1 MTNQNVLIID
11 EQPLYREALAEL
23 IMNSLNVADLYKT
36 TDTDKVLKLVKSQ
49 SIDLIVLDVP
59 LANNDGMNLA
69 KIIKAHGYEG
79 KLLFV
84 SSLDNSSLSEA
95 ALSLGANGFLSKSE
109 SHESIRFALSSI
121 MKGYSLFKSDQ
132 KNSGKNTKLSNKEA
146 IVFQYLIQ
154 GHSNKLISEKLSLS
168 AKTISTYKTRILSK
182 YRANSIVELVQLTD
196 SISR

>member
-23 IMNSLNVADLYKT
+23 IMDSLNVEDLYKT

-49 SIDLIVLDVP
+49 SIDLIVLDVT
-59 LANNDGMNLA
+59 LTNNDGMNLA
-69 KIIKAHGYEG
+69 KVIKAHGYEG

-84 SSLDNSSLSEA
+84 SSLDNSSLSEV

-132 KNSGKNTKLSNKEA
+132 KNSGKSTKLSNKEA

-154 GHSNKLISEKLSLS
+154 GYSNKLISEKLSLS

-182 YRANSIVELVQLTD
+182 YRANSIVELVQLNGT
-196 SISR
+196 I

>member
-23 IMNSLNVADLYKT
+23 IMDSLNVEDLYKT

-49 SIDLIVLDVP
+49 SIDLIVIDVT
-59 LANNDGMNLA
+59 LTNNDGMNLA

-84 SSLDNSSLSEA
+84 SSLDNSSLSEV
-95 ALSLGANGFLSKSE
+95 ALSLGANGFLSKNE
-109 SHESIRFALSSI
+109 SHESIRFALSNI

-132 KNSGKNTKLSNKEA
+132 KNSSKSTKLSNKEV

-154 GHSNKLISEKLSLS
+154 GYSNKLISEKLSLS

-182 YRANSIVELVQLTD
+182 YRAKSIVELVQLNST
-196 SISR
+196 I

>member
-23 IMNSLNVADLYKT
+23 IMDSLNVEDLYKT
-36 TDTDKVLKLVKSQ
+36 TDTDKVLKLVKNQ
-49 SIDLIVLDVP
+49 SIDLIVLDVT
-59 LANNDGMNLA
+59 LTNNDGMNLA

-84 SSLDNSSLSEA
+84 SSLDNSSLSEV
-95 ALSLGANGFLSKSE
+95 ALSLGANGFLSKNE

-154 GHSNKLISEKLSLS
+154 GYSNKLISEKLSLS

-182 YRANSIVELVQLTD
+182 YRANSIVELVQLNDT
-196 SISR
+196 I

>member
-1 MTNQNVLIID
+1 MKNQNVLIID

-23 IMNSLNVADLYKT
+23 VMDSLEVDDLHKT
-36 TDTDKVLKLVKSQ
+36 TDTETILKLVKSQ
-49 SIDLIVLDVP
+49 SINLIVLDVT

-84 SSLDNSSLSEA
+84 SSSDSSSLSEA
-95 ALSLGANGFLSKSE
+95 AQSLGANGFLSKSE

-132 KNSGKNTKLSNKEA
+132 KNNGKNTKLSNKEA
-146 IVFQYLIQ
+146 IVYQYLIQ

-168 AKTISTYKTRILSK
+168 AKTISTYKTRILNK
-182 YRANSIVELVQLTD
+182 YRANSIVELVQLND
-196 SISR
+196 AL

>member
-23 IMNSLNVADLYKT
+23 IMDSLNVEDLYKT
-36 TDTDKVLKLVKSQ
+36 TDTDKILKLVKSQ
-49 SIDLIVLDVP
+49 SIDLIVLDVT
-59 LANNDGMNLA
+59 LANSDGMNLA

-109 SHESIRFALSSI
+109 SHESIRFALTSI

-196 SISR
+196 SI

>member
-23 IMNSLNVADLYKT
+23 IMDSLNVEDLYKT
-36 TDTDKVLKLVKSQ
+36 TDTDKVLKLVKNQ
-49 SIDLIVLDVP
+49 SIDLIVLDVT
-59 LANNDGMNLA
+59 LTNNDGMNLA

-84 SSLDNSSLSEA
+84 SSLDNSSLSEV

-132 KNSGKNTKLSNKEA
+132 KNSGKSTKLSNKEV

-154 GHSNKLISEKLSLS
+154 GYSNKLISEKLSLS

-182 YRANSIVELVQLTD
+182 YRAKSIVELVQLNDT
-196 SISR
+196 I

>member
-23 IMNSLNVADLYKT
+23 IMDSLNVEDLYKT
-36 TDTDKVLKLVKSQ
+36 TDTDKVLKLVKNQ
-49 SIDLIVLDVP
+49 SIDLIILDVT
-59 LANNDGMNLA
+59 LTNNDGMNLA
-69 KIIKAHGYEG
+69 KIIKSHGYEG

-84 SSLDNSSLSEA
+84 SSLDNSSLSEV

-132 KNSGKNTKLSNKEA
+132 KNSGKSTKLSNKEA

-154 GHSNKLISEKLSLS
+154 GYSNKLISEKLSLS

-196 SISR
+196 SI

>member
-23 IMNSLNVADLYKT
+23 IMDSLNVEDLYKT
-36 TDTDKVLKLVKSQ
+36 TDTDKILKLVKSQ
-49 SIDLIVLDVP
+49 SIDLIVLDVT

-109 SHESIRFALSSI
+109 SHESIRFALTSI

-132 KNSGKNTKLSNKEA
+132 KNSGKSIKLSNKEA

-196 SISR
+196 SI

>member
-23 IMNSLNVADLYKT
+23 IMDSLNVEDLYKT
-36 TDTDKVLKLVKSQ
+36 TDTDKVLKLVKNQ
-49 SIDLIVLDVP
+49 SIDLIVLDVT
-59 LANNDGMNLA
+59 LTNNDGMNLA
-69 KIIKAHGYEG
+69 MIIKAHGYEG

-84 SSLDNSSLSEA
+84 SSLDNSSLSEV

-132 KNSGKNTKLSNKEA
+132 KNSGKSTKLSNKEV

-154 GHSNKLISEKLSLS
+154 GYSNKLISEKLSLS

-182 YRANSIVELVQLTD
+182 YRAKSIVELVQLNDTV
-196 SISR
+196 

>member
-23 IMNSLNVADLYKT
+23 IMDSLNVEDLYKT
-36 TDTDKVLKLVKSQ
+36 TDTDKVLKLVKNQ
-49 SIDLIVLDVP
+49 SIDLIILDVT
-59 LANNDGMNLA
+59 LTNNDGMNLA

-84 SSLDNSSLSEA
+84 SSLDNSSLSEV
-95 ALSLGANGFLSKSE
+95 ALSLGANGFLSKNE

-154 GHSNKLISEKLSLS
+154 GYSNKLISEKLSLS

-182 YRANSIVELVQLTD
+182 YRANSIVELVQLNDT
-196 SISR
+196 I

>member
-1 MTNQNVLIID
+1 MKNQNVLIID

-23 IMNSLNVADLYKT
+23 VMDALEVEDLHKT
-36 TDTDKVLKLVKSQ
+36 TDTDRILKLAKSQ
-49 SIDLIVLDVP
+49 SIDLIVLDVT

-84 SSLDNSSLSEA
+84 SSSDSSSLSEA
-95 ALSLGANGFLSKSE
+95 AHSLGANGFLSKSE

-121 MKGYSLFKSDQ
+121 MKGYSLFKSGD

-146 IVFQYLIQ
+146 IVYQYLIQ

-182 YRANSIVELVQLTD
+182 YRANSIVELVQLND
-196 SISR
+196 AL

>member
-23 IMNSLNVADLYKT
+23 IMDSLNVEDLYKT
-36 TDTDKVLKLVKSQ
+36 TDTDKILKLVNSQ
-49 SIDLIVLDVP
+49 SIDLIVLDVT

-132 KNSGKNTKLSNKEA
+132 KNSGKSTKLSNKEA

-196 SISR
+196 NI

>member
-1 MTNQNVLIID
+1 MKNQNVLIID

-23 IMNSLNVADLYKT
+23 VMDSLEVDDLHKT
-36 TDTDKVLKLVKSQ
+36 TDTETILKLVKNQ
-49 SIDLIVLDVP
+49 SIDLIVLDVA
-59 LANNDGMNLA
+59 LVNNDGMNLA

-84 SSLDNSSLSEA
+84 SSLDSSSLSEA
-95 ALSLGANGFLSKSE
+95 AQSLGANGFLSKSE

-132 KNSGKNTKLSNKEA
+132 KNCCKSTKLSNKEA
-146 IVFQYLIQ
+146 IVFEYLIQ

-168 AKTISTYKTRILSK
+168 AKTISTYKTRILNK
-182 YRANSIVELVQLTD
+182 YRANSIVELVQLNDTL
-196 SISR
+196 

>member
-23 IMNSLNVADLYKT
+23 IMDSLNVADLYKT
-36 TDTDKVLKLVKSQ
+36 TDTDKILKLVKSQ
-49 SIDLIVLDVP
+49 SIDLIVLDVT

-132 KNSGKNTKLSNKEA
+132 KKSGKSTKLSNKEA

-196 SISR
+196 SI

>member
-23 IMNSLNVADLYKT
+23 IMDSLNVEDLYKT
-36 TDTDKVLKLVKSQ
+36 TVTDKVLKLVKNQ
-49 SIDLIVLDVP
+49 SIDLIILDVT
-59 LANNDGMNLA
+59 LTNNDGMNLA

-84 SSLDNSSLSEA
+84 SSLDNSSLSEV
-95 ALSLGANGFLSKSE
+95 ALSLGANGFLSKNE

-154 GHSNKLISEKLSLS
+154 GYSNKLISEKLSLS

-182 YRANSIVELVQLTD
+182 YRANSIVELVQLNDT
-196 SISR
+196 I

>member
-23 IMNSLNVADLYKT
+23 IMDSLNVEDLYKT
-36 TDTDKVLKLVKSQ
+36 TDTDKVLKLVKNQ
-49 SIDLIVLDVP
+49 SIDLIVLDVT
-59 LANNDGMNLA
+59 LTNNDGMNLA

-84 SSLDNSSLSEA
+84 SSLDNSSLSEV

-132 KNSGKNTKLSNKEA
+132 KNSGKSTKLSNKEA

-154 GHSNKLISEKLSLS
+154 GYSNKLISEKLSLS

-182 YRANSIVELVQLTD
+182 YRAKSIVELVQLNDTV
-196 SISR
+196 